1 MGRRQRPI
9 DINEEEDFVKKA
21 PRINL
26 PSYADDDEEPEIV
39 DRYANI
45 PTGEADVMPAKPV
58 KPRPAKNNFP
68 PRPNQKKPQNF
79 GSAQSQRKQVVYD
92 ADPF

>member
-1 MGRRQRPI
+1 M
-9 DINEEEDFVKKA
+9 KKA